1 MSAAGTLPFI
11 IYITLSGIFNNYIS
25 AGFRYRCLKYC
36 LLLYLVP
43 FPLLKYFIY
52 RQYFDVPK
60 PLTEGMTISLSG
72 KIVQTSTGFYLNS
85 LGHLQKI
92 FIGLWICSLGMVIF
106 YEIIT
111 FVRFHKKISKNIL
124 SDPQVIKIVE
134 MLLKEM
140 KLQRKVTVYENSF
153 ASSPFTYGTF
163 CPSIVLTSS
172 SDKNNLHLIIR
183 HELQHVKSCDFLF
196 RQLAFLVLILHC
208 YNPFAYIFFREIIEV
223 QELACDEN
231 VMKYISREDQRC
243 YGYLLITTATNKKPN
258 MKSGFT
264 LMFSRR
270 NRNFLKRR
278 IKRIGVFVKTK
289 YVLNISMVILM
300 ISISCIPVFA
310 YNPPTAD
317 LRSVPWTGFFNPAEG
332 AQVSVFDNGN
342 EIDYITYNND
352 EDSIYPSDEKNF
364 RYTDTFF
371 ITDNGEVIIIKPTD
385 IQVHAGCLHTF
396 VNGTLKEH
404 FRDSKGGCSVKIY
417 EGKICTKCNYTKKL
431 LLENTAT
438 YSPCSH

>member
-1 MSAAGTLPFI
+1 M
-11 IYITLSGIFNNYIS
+11 
-25 AGFRYRCLKYC
+25 
-36 LLLYLVP
+36 
-43 FPLLKYFIY
+43 
-52 RQYFDVPK
+52 
-60 PLTEGMTISLSG
+60 
-72 KIVQTSTGFYLNS
+72 
-85 LGHLQKI
+85 
-92 FIGLWICSLGMVIF
+92 GMVIF

-111 FVRFHKKISKNIL
+111 FVRFHRKISKNIL

-163 CPSIVLTSS
+163 CPSIVLASS
-172 SDKNNLHLIIR
+172 SDKNDLHLVIR
-183 HELQHVKSCDFLF
+183 HELQHVKSYDFLF
-196 RQLAFLVLILHC
+196 RQLAFLGLILHC

-231 VMKYISREDQRC
+231 VIKYISREEQRR
-243 YGYLLITTATNKKPN
+243 YGYLLITTATNEKPN
-258 MKSGFT
+258 MMSGIT

-342 EIDYITYNND
+342 EIDYITYNNE
-352 EDSIYPSDEKNF
+352 EDSIYPPDEKNF
-364 RYTDTFF
+364 KYTDIFF
-371 ITDNGEVIIIKPTD
+371 ITDNGEVIIIKPTRYSGSYRLF
-385 IQVHAGCLHTF
+385 A
-396 VNGTLKEH
+396 
-404 FRDSKGGCSVKIY
+404 Y
-417 EGKICTKCNYTKKL
+417 ICKWHI
-431 LLENTAT
+431 ERAF
-438 YSPCSH
+438 S